1 MPTCWQFPAVG
12 HQLHLAL
19 PLPDPL
25 LLQLLGFHLPCSP
38 LSPSAVDCQ
47 ALPCYLLPSLSLLFS
62 DFHLPGSLTGC
73 PPPPPGRSPTSLFFK
88 TPVANW
94 ELLLL
99 QTGSS
104 CSCSGIEKTF
114 FHFMSRIP
122 NRPIRLCWSESIFCE
137 LLCPFKGLHCETGQ
151 TFLFL
156 GHGSKK
162 AFCNSITFP
171 IHQHRLYN
179 IYTGKYCQMFKK

>member
-12 HQLHLAL
+12 HQLHL
-19 PLPDPL
+19 PLPENSPL

-47 ALPCYLLPSLSLLFS
+47 ALLCYLLPSLSLFFS

-122 NRPIRLCWSESIFCE
+122 NRPIRLCWSESIFCK
-137 LLCPFKGLHCETGQ
+137 LLCPLKAKGLHSKDNIQRTRLWKLYC
-151 TFLFL
+151 L
-156 GHGSKK
+156 GIAGFGSWKQEGLLLQYYISHTSPL
-162 AFCNSITFP
+162 A
-171 IHQHRLYN
+171 L
-179 IYTGKYCQMFKK
+179 